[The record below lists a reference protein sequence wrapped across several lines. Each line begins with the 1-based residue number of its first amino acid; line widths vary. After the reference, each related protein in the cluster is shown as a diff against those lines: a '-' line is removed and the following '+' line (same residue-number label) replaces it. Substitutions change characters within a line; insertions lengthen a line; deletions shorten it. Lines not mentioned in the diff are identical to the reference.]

1 MTARATTSARFARP
15 FRVIAAAWLRMT
27 PNTRGILWALM
38 FCTSFACADA
48 FAKHVARDFDVF
60 VLLFLRYVLSLII
73 LAPVAFH
80 VGLQNLRTARP
91 AMHFFRTILSAA
103 GQLLAYYAILNML
116 LADFT
121 AINLARPL
129 FVTLLAVL
137 LVAEQVTVGRW
148 IATAVGFAGVLV
160 MVQPGAHGVDLAAL
174 TAVASTIMFALSL
187 ILVRYYRASESPI
200 KFVLYY
206 HAIGALLM
214 LPLALY
220 FWQTPTWEE
229 TLFIA
234 LIAVTG
240 TAAQTFGIRAYSVG
254 EASVVSP
261 IEYFRLIAAA
271 AIGLFVF
278 VEWPGANT
286 WIGAAI
292 VIASQIYINRR
303 AARARAAGRSTGQSK

>member
-1 MTARATTSARFARP
+1 MTAEAPGKSRLARP
-15 FRVIAAAWLRMT
+15 FRTIASRWLRMS

-60 VLLFLRYVLSLII
+60 VLLFLRYAVSLII
-73 LAPVAFH
+73 LAPIAIH
-80 VGLQNLRTARP
+80 VGFENLRTERP
-91 AMHFFRTILSAA
+91 AMHFFRTILSAV
-103 GQLLAYYAILNML
+103 GQLLAYYAILNIL

-148 IATAVGFAGVLV
+148 IATAVGFGGVLI

-174 TAVASTIMFALSL
+174 AALASTAMFALSL
-187 ILVRYYRASESPI
+187 ILVRFYRTTESPI
-200 KFVLYY
+200 KFVIYY
-206 HAIGALLM
+206 HAIGAVLM

-229 TLFIA
+229 FLFIA
-234 LIAVTG
+234 LIAVAG

-261 IEYFRLIAAA
+261 VEYFRLIAAA
-271 AIGLFVF
+271 AIGLLIFA
-278 VEWPGANT
+278 EWPGANT

-292 VIASQIYINRR
+292 VVASQIYINRR
-303 AARARAAGRSTGQSK
+303 DARSRASGRAT